1 MGSLFGSKPQVP
13 AKSDYEIR
21 LEREAAQ
28 RLADD
33 EKAAAEEEAQRKRN
47 MRGRRSLFADE
58 NEGRGFP
65 GPTVP

>member
-1 MGSLFGSKPQVP
+1 MGSLFGSKPKVP

-33 EKAAAEEEAQRKRN
+33 EKRAAEEEAQRKKN

-58 NEGRGFP
+58 NEGRGFH